1 MSEQKS
7 AGYRPQAQFK
17 VVVPFEQHKA
27 VNIPEEAREADAL
40 RFVEDEVQRKS
51 IQRDAEWRKLNSTL
65 AALQRMAN
73 DRPETEEETP
83 C

>member
-1 MSEQKS
+1 MAEQKPV
-7 AGYRPQAQFK
+7 GYRPQTQFK

-27 VNIPEEAREADAL
+27 VDLPEEAREADAL
-40 RFVEDEVQRKS
+40 RFAEDEAQRKS
-51 IQRDAEWRKLNSTL
+51 IQRDAEWRKLNNTL
-65 AALQRMAN
+65 AVLQRMAD